1 MSDSFLY
8 LDKINDKKWDMGMSL
23 SKYVA
28 SIKHFNALN
37 SFQTGLPGLFF
48 AVSLLPAA
56 NTVSTSRLLYIAKK
70 IKCAKSSVL
79 DSRDRHAT
87 DVMCT

>member
-1 MSDSFLY
+1 MIKNGTWECHFLNMWHVNSSCGVF
-8 LDKINDKKWDMGMSL
+8 L
-23 SKYVA
+23 A